1 MTAPVPHTETP
12 PSVVAGRKPRDDE
25 IDVYGLTH
33 PGKIRK
39 SNQDHFL
46 LGSLRKHLDILL
58 TSLPATD
65 RLALEDERLAFLA
78 LVADGV
84 GGSAKGEEASRL
96 TLEQVTQ
103 YVAQSSRVYYGADTN
118 EATFM
123 NALEDAAL
131 QIHADLL
138 ERGTQNPELRG
149 MATTLTVWLGV
160 WPWYYLLQ
168 VGDSR
173 YYLYRDGKLNQISR
187 DQTMAQDL
195 MEQGVLTRTDAMN
208 SRWAHVLS
216 SAIGGPQAAPVV
228 TRLHADWR
236 NVHLLC
242 SDGLTKEV
250 SDDRIRD
257 MLANMTSAKQVCE
270 DLLQE
275 ALNGGGS
282 DNITII
288 VGRAIPKPLPS

>member
-1 MTAPVPHTETP
+1 MTARVPPTEAP

-25 IDVYGLTH
+25 IDVFGLTH
-33 PGKIRK
+33 TGNVRK

-46 LGSLRKHLDILL
+46 LGSLRKRMDIML
-58 TSLPATD
+58 TSLPAAD
-65 RLALEDERLAFLA
+65 QLSLEDERLAFLA
-78 LVADGV
+78 MVADGV
-84 GGSAKGEEASRL
+84 GGSQKGGEASRL
-96 TLEQVTQ
+96 ALELVTQ
-103 YVAQSSRVYYGADTN
+103 YVAQSTRVYYGADAN
-118 EATFM
+118 ETTFM
-123 NALEDAAL
+123 NTLEEAAL

-149 MATTLTVWLGV
+149 MATTLTVFLAV
-160 WPWYYLLQ
+160 WPWIYLLQ

-173 YYLYRDGKLNQISR
+173 HYVFREGKLTQITR

-195 MEQGVLTRTDAMN
+195 VEQGVLTRSDAMN

-228 TRLHADWR
+228 TRIRNDWR
-236 NVHLLC
+236 IVHLMC

-250 SDDRIRD
+250 SEDRIREK
-257 MLANMTSAKQVCE
+257 LATMTSAKQVCE

-275 ALNGGGS
+275 ALDAGGS

-288 VGRAIPKPLPS
+288 AGRAIPKDPV